1 MEDPCSRC
9 SQEQTLERAQT
20 PPPDQPG
27 HQLIRLIPRVPRTQ
41 QMPGSPN
48 NVSFPEMSELLNR
61 PPKVPSPPSSRQEGQ
76 LSDRDDDGAEFD
88 FNVVAR
94 LSQWADENLCLI
106 RVPARAGRRAGPSLD
121 TRLRASARTSAP
133 EWRWWVSS
141 YSRKVLSCSSDIP
154 EEFIKNNVKLQGR
167 LRRITENGLKVEH
180 TPITVPL
187 ISRWRKQPYGV
198 LLVKIAGV
206 ELTEAG
212 WGWLQKE
219 LKPSQKLWFQLLAK
233 ENSAL
238 LCLLLVEK
246 GRFFNV
252 CLNEEILR
260 RGLGRTVLI
269 KELDHESKIFW
280 TVHKNLLKAEL
291 KAMKK
296 GEGLWKEQ
304 SEIVTYVKKFKGS
317 WREIWCEDGQS
328 VKKGVS
334 LDTVLKTS
342 TYYQM
347 LKRRYEKYKEND

>member
-106 RVPARAGRRAGPSLD
+106 RNISTGMAVVGLILLAKSIKL
-121 TRLRASARTSAP
+121 TNKFIS
-133 EWRWWVSS
+133 
-141 YSRKVLSCSSDIP
+141 SSDIP